1 MRQGGASSGGISL
14 QNLRPLDDT
23 VVAEEPPPLPP
34 PPLPPPPG
42 AREAARA
49 EPVRAARASSGQH
62 DTSHSGHTVT
72 EADPDLAGA
81 FSDEPTNAGLPHT
94 SSRHRARG
102 ETESG
107 MQPLPLPLPDE
118 PTSSSDTADL
128 LDETIVAG
136 RYQIEEPIG
145 EGGMGRVFRVRHRR
159 LDKSFALKL
168 MRTAFSGDTRA
179 RALFYREARLA
190 SSLSHPNIVSII
202 DFGED
207 ARLGAFMVMELLD
220 GDPLSVKLRGEGRF
234 PLTQTC
240 EILLQCAEAL
250 MYIHKRNIVHC
261 DIKPDNILACTVPG
275 SDRRKI
281 QVKLLDFGLARIG
294 VHSGKMSAM
303 IDGTPEYMAPERIRG
318 HSPVQSMDIYGLGVL
333 AYEMVT
339 GKLPFKGSVAQV
351 MDAHVRLPPPPITQ
365 HLKEGI
371 DERADA
377 LIMRALAKDPAQRQ
391 RDMAA
396 FIYELRTLMDML
408 GIGRRRAAAA
418 ATRAATTGPVAQP
431 PVDRRKLGA
440 IAGFEMSPLPM
451 AAFDVDSTVVAANKA
466 FAQFLTGDSESRVE
480 GTDEAVARL
489 CDIHPGFAAD
499 LRAVHAQGVAVQRVL
514 RLRSQ
519 EGDPVNL
526 MLWMVPGTK
535 EAGEVHI
542 TIHSLDVPDLT

>member
-1 MRQGGASSGGISL
+1 MRQGDASSGGISL
-14 QNLRPLDDT
+14 LNLRPLEDT
-23 VVAEEPPPLPP
+23 IVADEPPPLPP
-34 PPLPPPPG
+34 PPLPPPPS
-42 AREAARA
+42 ARET
-49 EPVRAARASSGQH
+49 ARASRRM
-62 DTSHSGHTVT
+62 VT
-72 EADPDLAGA
+72 ETTTSDADAPEATFA
-81 FSDEPTNAGLPHT
+81 DEPTNAGLPPT
-94 SSRHRARG
+94 STRHRAM
-102 ETESG
+102 SDSDIA
-107 MQPLPLPLPDE
+107 PLPLPDD
-118 PTSSSDTADL
+118 PTAMNDSTDL

-159 LDKSFALKL
+159 LEKSFALKL

-250 MYIHKRNIVHC
+250 LYIHKRNIVHC
-261 DIKPDNILACTVPG
+261 DIKPDNILLCAVPG
-275 SDRRKI
+275 TDRRKLM
-281 QVKLLDFGLARIG
+281 VKLLDFGLARIG

-351 MDAHVRLPPPPITQ
+351 MDAHVRLPPPPLTQ
-365 HLKEGI
+365 YLKEGL
-371 DERADA
+371 DERAEA
-377 LIMRALAKDPAQRQ
+377 LIMRALAKDPNQRQ

-408 GIGRRRAAAA
+408 GIGRRRGGAAA
-418 ATRAATTGPVAQP
+418 RGATTGPVAA
-431 PVDRRKLGA
+431 PVIDKRKMGA
-440 IAGFEMSPLPM
+440 AAGFEMSPLPM
-451 AAFDVDSTVVAANKA
+451 AAFDVDSTVVAANRA
-466 FAQFLTGDSESRVE
+466 FAQFLTGDSDSRVE
-480 GTDEAVARL
+480 GSDEAVARL

-519 EGDPVNL
+519 EGVPVNL
-526 MLWMVPGTK
+526 MLWMVPGSK
-535 EAGEVHI
+535 DAGEVHI
-542 TIHSLDVPDLT
+542 TIHSLDAPVAPA

>member
-1 MRQGGASSGGISL
+1 MRQGDASSGGISL
-14 QNLRPLDDT
+14 LNLRPMDDT
-23 VVAEEPPPLPP
+23 VVTEEPPPLPP
-34 PPLPPPPG
+34 PPLPPP
-42 AREAARA
+42 AAS
-49 EPVRAARASSGQH
+49 ESLRASRRI
-62 DTSHSGHTVT
+62 HTEHTHT
-72 EADPDLAGA
+72 EADPLPGEPAPFA
-81 FSDEPTNAGLPHT
+81 DEPTNAGLPPT
-94 SSRHRARG
+94 STRHRALS
-102 ETESG
+102 ESDVA
-107 MQPLPLPLPDE
+107 PLPLPDD
-118 PTSSSDTADL
+118 PTAMNDSADL

-220 GDPLSVKLRGEGRF
+220 GEPLSVRLRGEGRF
-234 PLTQTC
+234 PLTQAC

-250 MYIHKRNIVHC
+250 LYIHKRNIVHC
-261 DIKPDNILACTVPG
+261 DIKPDNILLCAVPG
-275 SDRRKI
+275 SDRRRLNA
-281 QVKLLDFGLARIG
+281 KLLDFGLARIG

-318 HSPVQSMDIYGLGVL
+318 HSPVPSMDIYGLGVL

-351 MDAHVRLPPPPITQ
+351 MDAHVRLPPPPLTQ
-365 HLKEGI
+365 WIKEGL
-371 DERADA
+371 DERAEA
-377 LIMRALAKDPAQRQ
+377 LIMRALSKDPNQRQ

-408 GIGRRRAAAA
+408 GIGRRRGAAAA
-418 ATRAATTGPVAQP
+418 RAQTTGPVAAP
-431 PVDRRKLGA
+431 VVDRRKAGA
-440 IAGFEMSPLPM
+440 VAGFEMSPLPM
-451 AAFDVDSTVVAANKA
+451 AAFDVDSTVVAANRA
-466 FAQFLTGDSESRVE
+466 FAQFLTGDSDARVE
-480 GTDEAVARL
+480 GSDEAVARL

-499 LRAVHAQGVAVQRVL
+499 LRAVHAQGLAVQRVL

-526 MLWMVPGTK
+526 MLWMIPGSK
-535 EAGEVHI
+535 DAGEVHI
-542 TIHSLDVPDLT
+542 TIHSLDVPAPAE